1 MDFSPRHKT
10 YRKTLYVALLSL
22 LGLFSLSL
30 FIGRYPIPPG
40 TLMRILY
47 TRIFSE
53 VSTPES
59 SWLVFY
65 YLRLP
70 RVILVTGVGA
80 MLAMTGA
87 AYQGL
92 FRNPLI
98 SPDILGV
105 TAGAGFGVALGI
117 ILGGGSSLIYSL
129 SFLFGILAVSLS
141 YLISTRG
148 KGGGMM
154 LMVLGGILVTSFF
167 NALLSILKY
176 VADPYDKLPGIVFWL
191 MGSFSRTTWREV
203 RFTLPLMVIGITVIL
218 LVRYYLNS
226 MAMGE
231 EEAISMGIRVT
242 ETRCI
247 LIIFS
252 TLMVSSSVATT
263 GQVTWIGLIVPH
275 MARYL
280 VGADHRFLIP
290 IAGLLGASFLL
301 IIDNLARASM
311 SIEIPISILTA
322 LIGAP
327 FFAHLI
333 MTRLE
338 SGWN

>member
-1 MDFSPRHKT
+1 MVISNRHRT
-10 YRKTLYVALLSL
+10 YRKTLSLALIL
-22 LGLFSLSL
+22 LMALFFFSL
-30 FIGRYPIPPG
+30 FIGRYSISPAA
-40 TLMRILY
+40 LLKLLY
-47 TRIFSE
+47 AKLNG
-53 VSTPES
+53 VSSIES

-65 YLRLP
+65 YIRLP
-70 RVILVTGVGA
+70 RIILVMAVGA

-87 AYQGL
+87 AYQGI
-92 FRNPLI
+92 FRNPLV

-117 ILGGGSSLIYSL
+117 LLGGRSSFIYSL
-129 SFLFGILAVSLS
+129 AFLFGLLAVTLS

-148 KGGGMM
+148 KSRGIMM
-154 LMVLGGILVTSFF
+154 MVLGGILVTSFF

-176 VADPYDKLPGIVFWL
+176 LADPYDKLPGIVFWL
-191 MGSFSRTTWREV
+191 MGSFSRATWREV
-203 RFTLPLMVIGITVIL
+203 RFTLPLLAIGLTAIL
-218 LVRYYLNS
+218 LVRYYINS

-231 EEAISMGIRVT
+231 EEAISMGIKVSQ
-242 ETRCI
+242 TRFL
-247 LIIFS
+247 LIIVS
-252 TLMVSSSVATT
+252 ALMVSSSVATT

-275 MARYL
+275 IARYL

-290 IAGLLGASFLL
+290 TAGLFGASFLL
-301 IIDNLARASM
+301 IIDNLARASTSM
-311 SIEIPISILTA
+311 EIPISILTA